1 MNDSSPAL
9 RLNSYLDRKFRL
21 REHGT
26 NVRTEVV
33 GGTTNFMAMAYILAV
48 NPAILLAAGMDPTAV
63 LLATAL
69 SSAIATFAM
78 AYFGKMPFALSSG
91 MGLNAFLAYTVVL
104 GHGYSWQL
112 ALFCVFLEGL
122 VFIFLTMTNV
132 REMLFDAIPHSLKL
146 AIAAGIGLFIAFI
159 GLQNS
164 GIVIANE
171 STLVGMINFRE
182 NFHTAGISA
191 ILTIV
196 GMFLIFMLEARKI
209 KGSMLIGIIA
219 TWVLGMFCQLVGLYV
234 PDPAAGFYSVY
245 PALTLTD
252 WGALGLTFGQCFN
265 FGAFSGAGLL
275 DVLIVTLT
283 FLYSDVV
290 DTTGTLIG
298 GAEKGN
304 MLDKDGKLP
313 NIKGAFLADA
323 IGTTVGAIFGTST
336 VTTFV
341 ESSAGI
347 VAGAR
352 TGLASIVTGILFL
365 LSTFAAS
372 LFTSIPS
379 FATAPALLVV
389 GFMMFTSAG
398 KLKLADDNSIIEM
411 IPAFLCMLGMIV
423 FYSIAEGIVI
433 GVIAYVVL
441 HLVTGKAKKV
451 SPFMYVLAVI
461 FLLKYLVI

>member
-1 MNDSSPAL
+1 MNGNSPTSL
-9 RLNSYLDRKFRL
+9 SVFLDRKFRL
-21 REHGT
+21 AENGT
-26 NVRTEVV
+26 NVRTEVM
-33 GGTTNFMAMAYILAV
+33 GGIVTFMTMSYILAV
-48 NPAILLAAGMDPTAV
+48 NPSILGDAGMDRTAV

-69 SSAIATFAM
+69 ASALATFAM
-78 AYFGKMPFALSSG
+78 AFFGKMPFALSAG

-104 GHGYSWQL
+104 GRGYSWQL
-112 ALFCVFLEGL
+112 ALFCVFIEGC
-122 VFIFLTMTNV
+122 VFILLTLTSV
-132 REMLFDAIPHSLKL
+132 REMLFNAIPHSLKL

-164 GIVIANE
+164 GIVIANG
-171 STLVGMINFRE
+171 STLVGIINFRE

-191 ILTIV
+191 ILTII
-196 GMFLIFMLEARKI
+196 GMFLIFAMEAKRV
-209 KGSMLIGIIA
+209 KGSILIGIIG
-219 TWVLGMFCQLVGLYV
+219 TWILGIICQLVGLYV
-234 PDPAAGFYSVY
+234 PDPAAGYYSVY

-265 FGAFSGAGLL
+265 FGAFAGAGIL
-275 DVLIVTLT
+275 DIFIVTLT

-298 GAEKGN
+298 GAEKGK

-313 NIKGAFLADA
+313 HIKGAFLADA
-323 IGTTVGAIFGTST
+323 IGTTIGAIFGTST

-352 TGLASIVTGILFL
+352 TGLAAIVTGILFL

-398 KLKLADDNSIIEM
+398 KLELASDDAITEM
-411 IPAFLCMLGMIV
+411 IPAFLCMLGMVV

-441 HLVTGKAKKV
+441 QLLSGKAKKI
-451 SPFMYVLAVI
+451 SPFMYGLAII
-461 FLLKYLVI
+461 FLLKYFLI